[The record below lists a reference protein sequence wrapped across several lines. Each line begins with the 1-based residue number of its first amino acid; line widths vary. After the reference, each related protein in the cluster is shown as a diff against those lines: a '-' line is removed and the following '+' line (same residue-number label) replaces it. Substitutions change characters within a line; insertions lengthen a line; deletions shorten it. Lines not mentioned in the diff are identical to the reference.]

1 MGECF
6 PIVPVQM
13 GVAFPSLSL
22 SVALSLKPTHI
33 ELKYFRDAVQ
43 SIESPHRDKRGASKV
58 ANEVLKKGGE
68 VASDVSGEMRGFDF
82 EGMRFGVKAWRASA
96 SDAREHG
103 SPAVPIVLVHGFAQQ
118 ASTWD
123 DTARLLANAGA
134 ECFGFELA
142 GHGAGA
148 CSAGGD
154 PAERP
159 DFFDLCFQARAL
171 LAFCRVVA
179 RDAGVAPVLVGYS
192 MGGRV
197 ALQAACLAADDL
209 RDGGEL
215 NRISLRSSAAFASR
229 NRACHLDAAA
239 GDLRD
244 GDQFDRISLRSF
256 AAFAPCGRTGR
267 LDMAESGQWDTAATP
282 VGDAA
287 RISVAAPFSALVLE
301 SAGTGPADDAAR
313 EALRER
319 NFAWAARV
327 RDEGV
332 SAFMDWWAGLP
343 LFESQRNLANDQQE
357 RLRAG
362 RLANDA
368 ESLALSFE
376 RAGAHVMPSKQETVR
391 ALCELSRRG
400 IPVSYLAGELDA
412 KYCKVLADLQA
423 ESQGAVSCRVVPAAG
438 HSIHLEQS
446 EAFNAILEEVVESC
460 TPKPAAP

>member
-1 MGECF
+1 M
-6 PIVPVQM
+6 
-13 GVAFPSLSL
+13 A
-22 SVALSLKPTHI
+22 ALGQ
-33 ELKYFRDAVQ
+33 E
-43 SIESPHRDKRGASKV
+43 
-58 ANEVLKKGGE
+58 KGGE
-68 VASDVSGEMRGFDF
+68 VGSEVSGDTRSSDF

-96 SDAREHG
+96 SDAREG
-103 SPAVPIVLVHGFAQQ
+103 GASAVPIVLVHGFAQQ

-123 DTARLLANAGA
+123 DAARLLANAGA

-154 PAERP
+154 PAKRS
-159 DFFDLCFQARAL
+159 DFFDLYFQARAL

-209 RDGGEL
+209 RDGEL
-215 NRISLRSSAAFASR
+215 GRAALGSSAAFASRNRACRLDAVAGDLWGGDQFGRISLRSSAAFASR
-229 NRACHLDAAA
+229 NRACRLDAAA
-239 GDLRD
+239 DDLRD
-244 GDQFDRISLRSF
+244 GDQLDRISLRSS

-267 LDMAESGQWDTAATP
+267 LDMAESGQRDTAATP

-287 RISVAAPFSALVLE
+287 RMSAAAPFSALVLE
-301 SAGTGPADDAAR
+301 SAGLGPVDDAAR

-327 RDEGV
+327 RGEGAP
-332 SAFMDWWAGLP
+332 AFMDWWAGLP
-343 LFESQRNLANDQQE
+343 LFESQRNLDDDQRE

-376 RAGAHVMPSKQETVR
+376 RAGAHVMPPKQETIR
-391 ALCELSRRG
+391 ALCELVARG
-400 IPVSYLAGELDA
+400 IPVRYLAGELDA
-412 KYCKVLADLQA
+412 KYCKVLADLRA
-423 ESQGAVSCRVVPAAG
+423 ESQGAISCRIVPAAG
-438 HSIHLEQS
+438 HNIHLEQPR
-446 EAFNAILEEVVESC
+446 AFGAILEEVVESC

>member
-1 MGECF
+1 M
-6 PIVPVQM
+6 
-13 GVAFPSLSL
+13 
-22 SVALSLKPTHI
+22 
-33 ELKYFRDAVQ
+33 
-43 SIESPHRDKRGASKV
+43 AS
-58 ANEVLKKGGE
+58 EVLKKGGE
-68 VASDVSGEMRGFDF
+68 VTSEVWGETRGFDF
-82 EGMRFGVKAWRASA
+82 EGMRFGVKAWCASA
-96 SDAREHG
+96 PDARKG
-103 SPAVPIVLVHGFAQQ
+103 GALSVPIVLVHGFAQQ

-123 DTARLLANAGA
+123 KVALSLSRTGV
-134 ECFGFELA
+134 ECFAFELA

-197 ALQAACLAADDL
+197 ALQTACLAADDL

-215 NRISLRSSAAFASR
+215 NRISLRSSAAFAPCD
-229 NRACHLDAAA
+229 RA
-239 GDLRD
+239 R
-244 GDQFDRISLRSF
+244 
-256 AAFAPCGRTGR
+256 R
-267 LDMAESGQWDTAATP
+267 LDVAGACQRDVTAN
-282 VGDAA
+282 AA
-287 RISVAAPFSALVLE
+287 RMSAAVPFSALVLE
-301 SAGTGPADDAAR
+301 SAGLGPADAASR

-327 RDEGV
+327 RGEGV
-332 SAFMDWWAGLP
+332 PAFMDWWAGLP
-343 LFESQRNLANDQQE
+343 LFESQQYLSADQRE

-376 RAGAHVMPSKQETVR
+376 RAGAHAMSSQGESIRT
-391 ALCELSRRG
+391 LCELAAKG

-412 KYCKVLADLQA
+412 KYCKVASTLQA
-423 ESQGAVSCRVVPAAG
+423 ESQGAVSCLVAPAAG
-438 HSIHLEQS
+438 HNIHLEQPEMFAS
-446 EAFNAILEEVVESC
+446 ILKEVVESC
-460 TPKPAAP
+460 TPEPAAP

>member
-1 MGECF
+1 M
-6 PIVPVQM
+6 
-13 GVAFPSLSL
+13 
-22 SVALSLKPTHI
+22 
-33 ELKYFRDAVQ
+33 
-43 SIESPHRDKRGASKV
+43 

-68 VASDVSGEMRGFDF
+68 VASEVSGETCSFDF

-96 SDAREHG
+96 SDARAHG
-103 SPAVPIVLVHGFAQQ
+103 ASTVPIVLVHGFAQQ

-123 DTARLLANAGA
+123 DTARLLADAGA
-134 ECFGFELA
+134 RCFGFELA

-154 PAERP
+154 PAERS

-171 LAFCRVVA
+171 LAFCRIVA

-209 RDGGEL
+209 RGGGEL
-215 NRISLRSSAAFASR
+215 NRISLRSS
-229 NRACHLDAAA
+229 
-239 GDLRD
+239 
-244 GDQFDRISLRSF
+244 

-267 LDMAESGQWDTAATP
+267 LDMAESGQRDTAATP
-282 VGDAA
+282 VGDMA
-287 RISVAAPFSALVLE
+287 RVSAAAPFSALVLE
-301 SAGTGPADDAAR
+301 SAGTGPVDDAAR

-327 RDEGV
+327 RGEGV

-343 LFESQRNLANDQQE
+343 LFESQQRLPADQQK
-357 RLRAG
+357 RLRVG
-362 RLANDA
+362 RLANDV
-368 ESLALSFE
+368 ESLAISFE

-446 EAFNAILEEVVESC
+446 EAFNAILGEVVESC
-460 TPKPAAP
+460 TPEPAAP

>member
-1 MGECF
+1 M
-6 PIVPVQM
+6 
-13 GVAFPSLSL
+13 
-22 SVALSLKPTHI
+22 
-33 ELKYFRDAVQ
+33 Q
-43 SIESPHRDKRGASKV
+43 SIESSHRDERGASKV

-68 VASDVSGEMRGFDF
+68 VASEISGETRGFDF

-96 SDAREHG
+96 SDAREG
-103 SPAVPIVLVHGFAQQ
+103 DVSAVPIVLAHGFAQQ

-123 DTARLLANAGA
+123 DAVRLLAGAGA

-154 PAERP
+154 PAERS
-159 DFFDLCFQARAL
+159 DFFDLRFQARAL
-171 LAFCRVVA
+171 LAFCRIVA

-209 RDGGEL
+209 RDGGDL
-215 NRISLRSSAAFASR
+215 DRTALRSSAAFAPCD
-229 NRACHLDAAA
+229 RA
-239 GDLRD
+239 R
-244 GDQFDRISLRSF
+244 
-256 AAFAPCGRTGR
+256 R
-267 LDMAESGQWDTAATP
+267 LDVAGACQRDVTAN
-282 VGDAA
+282 AA
-287 RISVAAPFSALVLE
+287 RMPAAVPFSALVLE
-301 SAGTGPADDAAR
+301 SAGLGPADDAAR

-343 LFESQRNLANDQQE
+343 LFESQRNLDDDQRE

-376 RAGAHVMPSKQETVR
+376 RAGAHAMPSQGESIR
-391 ALCELSRRG
+391 ALCELAAKG

-412 KYCKVLADLQA
+412 KYCKVASTLQA
-423 ESQGAVSCRVVPAAG
+423 EYQGAVSCRVVPAAG
-438 HSIHLEQS
+438 HNIHLEQP
-446 EAFNAILEEVVESC
+446 EAFNAILGEVVESC
-460 TPKPAAP
+460 TPKPTAP

>member
-1 MGECF
+1 M
-6 PIVPVQM
+6 
-13 GVAFPSLSL
+13 
-22 SVALSLKPTHI
+22 
-33 ELKYFRDAVQ
+33 
-43 SIESPHRDKRGASKV
+43 AS
-58 ANEVLKKGGE
+58 EVLKKGGE
-68 VASDVSGEMRGFDF
+68 VTSEVWGETRGFDF

-96 SDAREHG
+96 PDARKG
-103 SPAVPIVLVHGFAQQ
+103 GALSVPILLVHGFAQQ

-123 DTARLLANAGA
+123 DAVRLLAGAGA

-159 DFFDLCFQARAL
+159 GFFDLCFQARAL

-197 ALQAACLAADDL
+197 ALQTACLAADDL
-209 RDGGEL
+209 RDGGDL
-215 NRISLRSSAAFASR
+215 DCTALRSSAAFAPRGRDRRLDAVAGDLWDGDQFGRISLRSSAAFAP
-229 NRACHLDAAA
+229 C
-239 GDLRD
+239 
-244 GDQFDRISLRSF
+244 DR
-256 AAFAPCGRTGR
+256 TDR
-267 LDMAESGQWDTAATP
+267 LDVAGGGQRDVTAN
-282 VGDAA
+282 AA
-287 RISVAAPFSALVLE
+287 RMSAVVPFSALVLE
-301 SAGTGPADDAAR
+301 SAGLGPVDNAAR

-327 RDEGV
+327 RGEGV
-332 SAFMDWWAGLP
+332 LAFMSWWEALP
-343 LFESQRNLANDQQE
+343 LFESQRNLPVDQRE

-376 RAGAHVMPSKQETVR
+376 RAGAHAMSSQGESIRT
-391 ALCELSRRG
+391 LCELAAKG

-412 KYCKVLADLQA
+412 KYCKVASTLQA
-423 ESQGAVSCRVVPAAG
+423 ESQGAVSCLVAPAAG
-438 HSIHLEQS
+438 HNIHLEQPEMFAS
-446 EAFNAILEEVVESC
+446 ILKEVVESC
-460 TPKPAAP
+460 TPEPAAP

>member
-1 MGECF
+1 M
-6 PIVPVQM
+6 
-13 GVAFPSLSL
+13 
-22 SVALSLKPTHI
+22 
-33 ELKYFRDAVQ
+33 Q
-43 SIESPHRDKRGASKV
+43 SIESSHRDERGTAKV
-58 ANEVLKKGGE
+58 ASEVLKKGGE
-68 VASDVSGEMRGFDF
+68 VTSEVLGETRGFDF
-82 EGMRFGVKAWRASA
+82 EGMRFGMKAWRASA
-96 SDAREHG
+96 SSAREG
-103 SPAVPIVLVHGFAQQ
+103 GALSAPIVLVHGFAQQ

-123 DTARLLANAGA
+123 DAVRLLAGAGA

-154 PAERP
+154 PAERS
-159 DFFDLCFQARAL
+159 DFFDLRFQARAL
-171 LAFCRVVA
+171 LAFCRIVA

-197 ALQAACLAADDL
+197 ALRAACL
-209 RDGGEL
+209 
-215 NRISLRSSAAFASR
+215 
-229 NRACHLDAAA
+229 AA

-267 LDMAESGQWDTAATP
+267 LDMAESGQWDAAATP

-343 LFESQRNLANDQQE
+343 LFESQRNLDDDQRE

-376 RAGAHVMPSKQETVR
+376 RAGAHAMPSQGESIR
-391 ALCELSRRG
+391 ALCELAAKG

-412 KYCKVLADLQA
+412 KYCKVASTLQA
-423 ESQGAVSCRVVPAAG
+423 EYQGAVSCRVVPAAG
-438 HSIHLEQS
+438 HNIHLEQP
-446 EAFNAILEEVVESC
+446 EAFNAILGEVVESC

>member
-1 MGECF
+1 MAALGQEKGGE
-6 PIVPVQM
+6 
-13 GVAFPSLSL
+13 VAS
-22 SVALSLKPTHI
+22 
-33 ELKYFRDAVQ
+33 
-43 SIESPHRDKRGASKV
+43 
-58 ANEVLKKGGE
+58 EVLKKGGE
-68 VASDVSGEMRGFDF
+68 VASEVLGETRGFDF

-96 SDAREHG
+96 SGAREG
-103 SPAVPIVLVHGFAQQ
+103 GASAVPIVLVHGFAQQ

-123 DTARLLANAGA
+123 DVARLLADAGA
-134 ECFGFELA
+134 RCFGFELA

-209 RDGGEL
+209 RSGGKL
-215 NRISLRSSAAFASR
+215 DRAALRSSAAFAPCD
-229 NRACHLDAAA
+229 RA
-239 GDLRD
+239 R
-244 GDQFDRISLRSF
+244 
-256 AAFAPCGRTGR
+256 R
-267 LDMAESGQWDTAATP
+267 LDVAGACRRDVTAN
-282 VGDAA
+282 AA
-287 RISVAAPFSALVLE
+287 RMSAAVPFSALVLE
-301 SAGTGPADDAAR
+301 SAGLGPADAASR
-313 EALRER
+313 GALRER

-327 RDEGV
+327 RGEGV

-343 LFESQRNLANDQQE
+343 LFESQRNLPVDQRK

-362 RLANDA
+362 RFDNDA

-376 RAGAHVMPSKQETVR
+376 QAGAHQMPLRCGSIH

-400 IPVSYLAGELDA
+400 VPVSYLAGRLDA
-412 KYCKVLADLQA
+412 KYCKVLVDLRAD
-423 ESQGAVSCRVVPAAG
+423 SHDAVSCRAVPCAG
-438 HSIHLEQS
+438 HNIHLEQPEVFAS
-446 EAFNAILEEVVESC
+446 ILEEVVESC

>member
-1 MGECF
+1 M
-6 PIVPVQM
+6 
-13 GVAFPSLSL
+13 
-22 SVALSLKPTHI
+22 
-33 ELKYFRDAVQ
+33 Q
-43 SIESPHRDKRGASKV
+43 SIESSHRDKRGASKV

-68 VASDVSGEMRGFDF
+68 VASEVSGETRGFDF

-96 SDAREHG
+96 SDARAHG
-103 SPAVPIVLVHGFAQQ
+103 ASTVPIVLVHGFAQQ

-123 DTARLLANAGA
+123 DTARLLADAGA
-134 ECFGFELA
+134 RCFGFELA

-154 PAERP
+154 PAERS

-171 LAFCRVVA
+171 FAFCRIVA

-209 RDGGEL
+209 RGGGEL
-215 NRISLRSSAAFASR
+215 NRISLRSS
-229 NRACHLDAAA
+229 
-239 GDLRD
+239 
-244 GDQFDRISLRSF
+244 

-267 LDMAESGQWDTAATP
+267 LDMAESGRRDTAATP

-287 RISVAAPFSALVLE
+287 RMSAAAPFSALVLE

-343 LFESQRNLANDQQE
+343 LFESQRNLDDGQRE

-400 IPVSYLAGELDA
+400 IPVNYLAGEFDA
-412 KYCKVLADLQA
+412 KYCKVLADLRA
-423 ESQGAVSCRVVPAAG
+423 ESQGAISCRIVPAAG
-438 HSIHLEQS
+438 HNIHLEQP
-446 EAFNAILEEVVESC
+446 EAFNAILGEVVESC
-460 TPKPAAP
+460 TPEPAAP

>member
-1 MGECF
+1 M
-6 PIVPVQM
+6 
-13 GVAFPSLSL
+13 
-22 SVALSLKPTHI
+22 
-33 ELKYFRDAVQ
+33 
-43 SIESPHRDKRGASKV
+43 

-68 VASDVSGEMRGFDF
+68 VASGVSGETRGFDF

-96 SDAREHG
+96 SGAREGG
-103 SPAVPIVLVHGFAQQ
+103 SLVAPIVFVHGFAQQ

-123 DTARLLANAGA
+123 DVAQLLTDAGA
-134 ECFGFELA
+134 RCFGFELA

-154 PAERP
+154 PAERSG
-159 DFFDLCFQARAL
+159 FFDLRFQARAL
-171 LAFCRVVA
+171 LAFCGAVA

-197 ALQAACLAADDL
+197 ALQAACLVAGDLRDGDL
-209 RDGGEL
+209 RDGGQID
-215 NRISLRSSAAFASR
+215 RTTLRSSAAFASR

-244 GDQFDRISLRSF
+244 GDQLNRTALRSS

-267 LDMAESGQWDTAATP
+267 LDMAESGQWDTAATLA
-282 VGDAA
+282 GDAA
-287 RISVAAPFSALVLE
+287 RMLAAAPFSALVLE
-301 SAGTGPADDAAR
+301 SAGTGPVDDAAR

-343 LFESQRNLANDQQE
+343 LFESQRILPDEQRE

-376 RAGAHVMPSKQETVR
+376 RAGAHAMPSQGESIR
-391 ALCELSRRG
+391 ALCELAAKG
-400 IPVSYLAGELDA
+400 IPVSYLTGELDA
-412 KYCKVLADLQA
+412 KYRKVLADLRT
-423 ESQGAVSCRVVPAAG
+423 ESQGAISCRVVPAAG
-438 HSIHLEQS
+438 HNIHLEQP
-446 EAFNAILEEVVESC
+446 EAFGAILEEVVESC
-460 TPKPAAP
+460 TPKPAAL

>member
-1 MGECF
+1 M
-6 PIVPVQM
+6 
-13 GVAFPSLSL
+13 
-22 SVALSLKPTHI
+22 
-33 ELKYFRDAVQ
+33 
-43 SIESPHRDKRGASKV
+43 AS
-58 ANEVLKKGGE
+58 EVLKKGGE
-68 VASDVSGEMRGFDF
+68 VTSEVWGETRGFDF

-96 SDAREHG
+96 SSAREG
-103 SPAVPIVLVHGFAQQ
+103 GALSAPIVLVHGFAQQ

-123 DTARLLANAGA
+123 KVALSLSRTGV
-134 ECFGFELA
+134 ECFAFELA

-209 RDGGEL
+209 RDGGDL
-215 NRISLRSSAAFASR
+215 DRTALRSSAAFAPRGRDRRLDAVAGDLWDGDQFGRISLRSSAAFAL
-229 NRACHLDAAA
+229 C
-239 GDLRD
+239 
-244 GDQFDRISLRSF
+244 DR
-256 AAFAPCGRTGR
+256 TDR
-267 LDMAESGQWDTAATP
+267 LDVTGVGQRDTAATSA
-282 VGDAA
+282 GDAV
-287 RISVAAPFSALVLE
+287 RMPAAVPFSALVLE
-301 SAGTGPADDAAR
+301 SAGLGPADDAAR

-327 RDEGV
+327 RGEGV

-343 LFESQRNLANDQQE
+343 LFESQRNLPVDQRE

-362 RLANDA
+362 RFDNDA

-376 RAGAHVMPSKQETVR
+376 QAGAHQMPLRCGSIH

-400 IPVSYLAGELDA
+400 VPVSYLAGRLDA
-412 KYCKVLADLQA
+412 KYCKVLVGLRAD
-423 ESQGAVSCRVVPAAG
+423 SHDAVSCRAVPCAG
-438 HSIHLEQS
+438 HNIHLEQPEVFAS
-446 EAFNAILEEVVESC
+446 ILEEVVESC

>member
-1 MGECF
+1 M
-6 PIVPVQM
+6 
-13 GVAFPSLSL
+13 A
-22 SVALSLKPTHI
+22 
-33 ELKYFRDAVQ
+33 
-43 SIESPHRDKRGASKV
+43 ASGQ
-58 ANEVLKKGGE
+58 EKGGE
-68 VASDVSGEMRGFDF
+68 VANEALGEMHSFDF

-96 SDAREHG
+96 LDAREG
-103 SPAVPIVLVHGFAQQ
+103 DAPAVPIVLVHGFAQQ

-123 DTARLLANAGA
+123 DVARLLADAGA
-134 ECFGFELA
+134 RCFGFELA

-209 RDGGEL
+209 RGGGEL
-215 NRISLRSSAAFASR
+215 DRTALRSSAAFAPR
-229 NRACHLDAAA
+229 GRDRRLDAIAA
-239 GDLRD
+239 L
-244 GDQFDRISLRSF
+244 I
-256 AAFAPCGRTGR
+256 
-267 LDMAESGQWDTAATP
+267 
-282 VGDAA
+282 
-287 RISVAAPFSALVLE
+287 LE
-301 SAGTGPADDAAR
+301 SAGLGPVDDAAR

-343 LFESQRNLANDQQE
+343 LFESQRYLPAEQRK

-376 RAGAHVMPSKQETVR
+376 RAGVHVMPPQGESIR
-391 ALCELSRRG
+391 ALCELAAKG

-412 KYCKVLADLQA
+412 KYCKAASALQA
-423 ESQGAVSCRVVPAAG
+423 ESQGVISCRVVPAAG
-438 HSIHLEQS
+438 HSTHLEQP
-446 EAFNAILEEVVESC
+446 EAFGAILEEVVESC

>member
-1 MGECF
+1 M
-6 PIVPVQM
+6 
-13 GVAFPSLSL
+13 
-22 SVALSLKPTHI
+22 
-33 ELKYFRDAVQ
+33 
-43 SIESPHRDKRGASKV
+43 AS
-58 ANEVLKKGGE
+58 EVLKKGGE
-68 VASDVSGEMRGFDF
+68 VTSEVWGETRGFDF

-96 SDAREHG
+96 SDAREG
-103 SPAVPIVLVHGFAQQ
+103 GTLLAPIVLVHGFAQQ

-123 DTARLLANAGA
+123 KVALSLSRAGV
-134 ECFGFELA
+134 ECFAFELA

-197 ALQAACLAADDL
+197 ALQAACLAVDDL

-215 NRISLRSSAAFASR
+215 NRISLRSSAAFAPGD
-229 NRACHLDAAA
+229 RA
-239 GDLRD
+239 R
-244 GDQFDRISLRSF
+244 
-256 AAFAPCGRTGR
+256 R
-267 LDMAESGQWDTAATP
+267 LDVAGACQRDVTAN
-282 VGDAA
+282 AA
-287 RISVAAPFSALVLE
+287 RMSAAVPFSALVLE
-301 SAGTGPADDAAR
+301 SAGLGPADAASR

-327 RDEGV
+327 RGEGV
-332 SAFMDWWAGLP
+332 SAFMSWWAGLP
-343 LFESQRNLANDQQE
+343 LFESQRNLPVDQRE

-362 RLANDA
+362 RFANDA

-376 RAGAHVMPSKQETVR
+376 QAGAHQMPLRCESVR

-400 IPVSYLAGELDA
+400 VPVSYLAGRLDA
-412 KYCKVLADLQA
+412 KYCKVLADLRA
-423 ESQGAVSCRVVPAAG
+423 DSHDAVSCRVVPAAG
-438 HSIHLEQS
+438 HSIHLEQP
-446 EAFNAILEEVVESC
+446 EAFGAILEEVVESC
-460 TPKPAAP
+460 TPEPTAP

>member
-1 MGECF
+1 M
-6 PIVPVQM
+6 
-13 GVAFPSLSL
+13 
-22 SVALSLKPTHI
+22 
-33 ELKYFRDAVQ
+33 
-43 SIESPHRDKRGASKV
+43 AS
-58 ANEVLKKGGE
+58 EVLKKGGE
-68 VASDVSGEMRGFDF
+68 VTSEVWGETRGFDF

-96 SDAREHG
+96 PDARKG
-103 SPAVPIVLVHGFAQQ
+103 GALSVPIVLVHGFAQQ

-123 DTARLLANAGA
+123 KVALSLSRTGV
-134 ECFGFELA
+134 ECFAFELA

-197 ALQAACLAADDL
+197 ALQTACLAADDL

-215 NRISLRSSAAFASR
+215 NRISLRSSAAFA
-229 NRACHLDAAA
+229 
-239 GDLRD
+239 
-244 GDQFDRISLRSF
+244 
-256 AAFAPCGRTGR
+256 PCGRSGR
-267 LDMAESGQWDTAATP
+267 LDVAGGGQRDTAATSA
-282 VGDAA
+282 GDAV
-287 RISVAAPFSALVLE
+287 RMPAAVPFSALVLE
-301 SAGTGPADDAAR
+301 SAGLGPADDAAR

-327 RDEGV
+327 RGEGV
-332 SAFMDWWAGLP
+332 LAFMSWWEALP
-343 LFESQRNLANDQQE
+343 LFESQRNLPVDQRE

-362 RLANDA
+362 RLANDT

-376 RAGAHVMPSKQETVR
+376 QAGAHQMPLRCESIR

-400 IPVSYLAGELDA
+400 VPVSYLAGRLDA
-412 KYCKVLADLQA
+412 KYCEVLANLRAD
-423 ESQGAVSCRVVPAAG
+423 SQGAVSCRVVPAAG
-438 HSIHLEQS
+438 HNIHLEQS
-446 EAFNAILEEVVESC
+446 EAFNAILGEVVESC
-460 TPKPAAP
+460 TPEPAAP

>member
-1 MGECF
+1 M
-6 PIVPVQM
+6 
-13 GVAFPSLSL
+13 
-22 SVALSLKPTHI
+22 
-33 ELKYFRDAVQ
+33 
-43 SIESPHRDKRGASKV
+43 

-68 VASDVSGEMRGFDF
+68 VAGEVSGETRGFDF
-82 EGMRFGVKAWRASA
+82 EGMRFSVKAWRASA
-96 SDAREHG
+96 SGAREGG
-103 SPAVPIVLVHGFAQQ
+103 SLAAPIVFVHGFAQQ

-123 DTARLLANAGA
+123 DVARLLADAGA

-142 GHGAGA
+142 GHGVRA
-148 CSAGGD
+148 CSAGDG
-154 PAERP
+154 PAERS

-171 LAFCRVVA
+171 LAFCRIVA
-179 RDAGVAPVLVGYS
+179 RDVGVAPVLVGYS

-197 ALQAACLAADDL
+197 ALRAACLAADDL
-209 RDGGEL
+209 QD
-215 NRISLRSSAAFASR
+215 
-229 NRACHLDAAA
+229 

-244 GDQFDRISLRSF
+244 GDQLDRISLRSS

-267 LDMAESGQWDTAATP
+267 LDMAESGQRDTAATP

-287 RISVAAPFSALVLE
+287 RMSAAAPFSALVLE
-301 SAGTGPADDAAR
+301 SAGMGPADDAAR

-327 RDEGV
+327 RGEGV

-343 LFESQRNLANDQQE
+343 LFESQQHLLAGQRE

-400 IPVSYLAGELDA
+400 IPVSYLAGEFDA
-412 KYCKVLADLQA
+412 KYCKVASTLRA
-423 ESQGAVSCRVVPAAG
+423 ESQGAISCRIVAAAG
-438 HSIHLEQS
+438 HNIHLEQP
-446 EAFNAILEEVVESC
+446 EAFGAILEEVVESC

>member
-1 MGECF
+1 M
-6 PIVPVQM
+6 
-13 GVAFPSLSL
+13 
-22 SVALSLKPTHI
+22 
-33 ELKYFRDAVQ
+33 
-43 SIESPHRDKRGASKV
+43 AS
-58 ANEVLKKGGE
+58 EVLKKGGE
-68 VASDVSGEMRGFDF
+68 VTSEVLGETRGFDF
-82 EGMRFGVKAWRASA
+82 GGMRFGVKAWRASA
-96 SDAREHG
+96 SDAREG
-103 SPAVPIVLVHGFAQQ
+103 GALSAPIVLVHGFAQQ

-123 DTARLLANAGA
+123 DAVRLLAGAGA

-142 GHGAGA
+142 GHGADA

-215 NRISLRSSAAFASR
+215 NRISLRSSAAFAPCD
-229 NRACHLDAAA
+229 RA
-239 GDLRD
+239 R
-244 GDQFDRISLRSF
+244 
-256 AAFAPCGRTGR
+256 R
-267 LDMAESGQWDTAATP
+267 LDVAGACQRDVTAN
-282 VGDAA
+282 AA
-287 RISVAAPFSALVLE
+287 RMSAAVPFSALVLE
-301 SAGTGPADDAAR
+301 SAGLGPVDNAAR

-327 RDEGV
+327 RGEGV
-332 SAFMDWWAGLP
+332 SAFMSWWAGLP
-343 LFESQRNLANDQQE
+343 LFESQRNLDDDQRE

-362 RLANDA
+362 RFANDA

-376 RAGAHVMPSKQETVR
+376 QAGAHQIPLRCESIR
-391 ALCELSRRG
+391 ALCELAAKG

-412 KYCKVLADLQA
+412 KYRKVLADLRA
-423 ESQGAVSCRVVPAAG
+423 DSHDAVSCRAVPRAG
-438 HSIHLEQS
+438 HNIHLEQP
-446 EAFNAILEEVVESC
+446 EAFGAILEEVVESC
-460 TPKPAAP
+460 TPEPAAPWHTSSRYDIETCETGIIRSENTELNIVNRRHGVVFP

>member
-1 MGECF
+1 M
-6 PIVPVQM
+6 
-13 GVAFPSLSL
+13 AFPSLSL
-22 SVALSLKPTHI
+22 SVALSLKPEHI

-43 SIESPHRDKRGASKV
+43 SIESSHWDERGASKV

-68 VASDVSGEMRGFDF
+68 VASEVSGETRSFDF

-96 SDAREHG
+96 SDAREG
-103 SPAVPIVLVHGFAQQ
+103 DALSAPIVLVHGFAQQ

-123 DTARLLANAGA
+123 DAARLLAGADA

-179 RDAGVAPVLVGYS
+179 RDADVAPVLVGYS

-197 ALQAACLAADDL
+197 ALQTACLAADNL
-209 RDGGEL
+209 RDDGEL
-215 NRISLRSSAAFASR
+215 NRISLRSSAAFAPCD
-229 NRACHLDAAA
+229 RA
-239 GDLRD
+239 R
-244 GDQFDRISLRSF
+244 
-256 AAFAPCGRTGR
+256 R
-267 LDMAESGQWDTAATP
+267 LDVAGACQRDVTAN
-282 VGDAA
+282 AA
-287 RISVAAPFSALVLE
+287 RMSVAVPFSALVLE
-301 SAGTGPADDAAR
+301 SAGLGPVDDAAR

-327 RDEGV
+327 RGEGV

-343 LFESQRNLANDQQE
+343 LFESQQYLSADQRE

-362 RLANDA
+362 RLANDT

-376 RAGAHVMPSKQETVR
+376 RAGAHVMSSQGESIRT
-391 ALCELSRRG
+391 LCELAAKG

-412 KYCKVLADLQA
+412 KYCKVASTLQA
-423 ESQGAVSCRVVPAAG
+423 KSQGVISCRVVPAAG
-438 HSIHLEQS
+438 HSIHLEQP
-446 EAFNAILEEVVESC
+446 EAFGAILEEVVESC

>member
-1 MGECF
+1 M
-6 PIVPVQM
+6 
-13 GVAFPSLSL
+13 
-22 SVALSLKPTHI
+22 
-33 ELKYFRDAVQ
+33 
-43 SIESPHRDKRGASKV
+43 AS
-58 ANEVLKKGGE
+58 EVLKKGGE
-68 VASDVSGEMRGFDF
+68 VASEVLGETRGFDF

-96 SDAREHG
+96 SDARAHG
-103 SPAVPIVLVHGFAQQ
+103 ASTVPIVLVHGFAQR

-123 DTARLLANAGA
+123 DTAQLLADAGA

-154 PAERP
+154 PAERS
-159 DFFDLCFQARAL
+159 DFFDLRFQARAL
-171 LAFCRVVA
+171 LAFCGAVA

-197 ALQAACLAADDL
+197 ALQAACL
-209 RDGGEL
+209 
-215 NRISLRSSAAFASR
+215 
-229 NRACHLDAAA
+229 AA

-287 RISVAAPFSALVLE
+287 RMSAAAPFSALVLE

-327 RDEGV
+327 RGEGV

-343 LFESQRNLANDQQE
+343 LFESQQHLPADQQK
-357 RLRAG
+357 RLRVG

-376 RAGAHVMPSKQETVR
+376 RAGAHVMPPKQETIR
-391 ALCELSRRG
+391 ALCELAAQG

-412 KYCKVLADLQA
+412 KYCKVLADLRA
-423 ESQGAVSCRVVPAAG
+423 ESQGAISCRIVPAAG
-438 HSIHLEQS
+438 HNIHLEQP
-446 EAFNAILEEVVESC
+446 EAFGAILEEVVESC
-460 TPKPAAP
+460 TPEPAAP

>member
-1 MGECF
+1 MS
-6 PIVPVQM
+6 
-13 GVAFPSLSL
+13 VAFPSLSL

-43 SIESPHRDKRGASKV
+43 SIESSHRDERGASKV

-68 VASDVSGEMRGFDF
+68 VGSEVSGETRSSDF

-96 SDAREHG
+96 SGAREGG

-123 DTARLLANAGA
+123 DAARLLANAGA

-148 CSAGGD
+148 CFAGGD

-159 DFFDLCFQARAL
+159 DFFDLRFQARAL

-215 NRISLRSSAAFASR
+215 DRTALRSSAAFAPRGRDRRLDAVAGDLWDGDQFGRISLRSSAAFA
-229 NRACHLDAAA
+229 
-239 GDLRD
+239 
-244 GDQFDRISLRSF
+244 
-256 AAFAPCGRTGR
+256 PCDRTGC
-267 LDMAESGQWDTAATP
+267 LDVAGSGQRDTAATSA
-282 VGDAA
+282 GDVARMSAA
-287 RISVAAPFSALVLE
+287 VPFSALVLE
-301 SAGTGPADDAAR
+301 SAGLGPVDDAAR

-343 LFESQRNLANDQQE
+343 LFESQRNLTNDRRE

-376 RAGAHVMPSKQETVR
+376 RAGAHAMPSQGESIR
-391 ALCELSRRG
+391 ALCELAAKG

-412 KYCKVLADLQA
+412 KYCKVASALQA
-423 ESQGAVSCRVVPAAG
+423 ESQGAVSCRVVPAVG
-438 HSIHLEQS
+438 HSIHLEQP
-446 EAFNAILEEVVESC
+446 EAFGAILKEVVESC

>member
-1 MGECF
+1 M
-6 PIVPVQM
+6 
-13 GVAFPSLSL
+13 
-22 SVALSLKPTHI
+22 
-33 ELKYFRDAVQ
+33 
-43 SIESPHRDKRGASKV
+43 

-68 VASDVSGEMRGFDF
+68 VASEVSGETSDFDF

-96 SDAREHG
+96 SGAREGG

-123 DTARLLANAGA
+123 DAAHLLADAGV

-197 ALQAACLAADDL
+197 ALQAACLVADDLQDGDL
-209 RDGGEL
+209 RDGDQL
-215 NRISLRSSAAFASR
+215 DRNSLRSSAAFAPCD
-229 NRACHLDAAA
+229 RA
-239 GDLRD
+239 
-244 GDQFDRISLRSF
+244 
-256 AAFAPCGRTGR
+256 GR
-267 LDMAESGQWDTAATP
+267 LDVAGDGQRDVAATLAD
-282 VGDAA
+282 DAA
-287 RISVAAPFSALVLE
+287 RMSAAVPFSALVLE

-332 SAFMDWWAGLP
+332 SAFMDWWASLP
-343 LFESQRNLANDQQE
+343 LFESQQHLPADQQK
-357 RLRAG
+357 RLRVG

-368 ESLALSFE
+368 ELLALSFE
-376 RAGAHVMPSKQETVR
+376 RAGAHVMPPKQETIR
-391 ALCELSRRG
+391 ALCELAARG

-412 KYCKVLADLQA
+412 KYCKVASTLQV
-423 ESQGAVSCRVVPAAG
+423 ESQGAISCRIVPAAG
-438 HSIHLEQS
+438 HNIHLEQP
-446 EAFNAILEEVVESC
+446 EAFGAILKEVVESC
-460 TPKPAAP
+460 TPEPAAP

>member
-1 MGECF
+1 M
-6 PIVPVQM
+6 
-13 GVAFPSLSL
+13 
-22 SVALSLKPTHI
+22 
-33 ELKYFRDAVQ
+33 
-43 SIESPHRDKRGASKV
+43 AS
-58 ANEVLKKGGE
+58 EVLKKGGE
-68 VASDVSGEMRGFDF
+68 VTSEVWGETRGFDF

-96 SDAREHG
+96 PDARKG
-103 SPAVPIVLVHGFAQQ
+103 GALSVPIVLVHGFAQQ

-123 DTARLLANAGA
+123 KVALSLSRTGV
-134 ECFGFELA
+134 ECFAFELA
-142 GHGAGA
+142 GHGK
-148 CSAGGD
+148 SARSTVGD
-154 PAERP
+154 VPGREA
-159 DFFDLCFQARAL
+159 FDLGFQAQAL

-197 ALQAACLAADDL
+197 ALQTACLAADDL

-215 NRISLRSSAAFASR
+215 NRISLRSSAAFAP
-229 NRACHLDAAA
+229 C
-239 GDLRD
+239 
-244 GDQFDRISLRSF
+244 DR
-256 AAFAPCGRTGR
+256 TDR
-267 LDMAESGQWDTAATP
+267 LDVTGVGQRDTAATSA
-282 VGDAA
+282 GDAV
-287 RISVAAPFSALVLE
+287 RMPAAVPFSALVLE
-301 SAGTGPADDAAR
+301 SAGLGPADDAAR

-343 LFESQRNLANDQQE
+343 LFESQRNLDDDQRE

-376 RAGAHVMPSKQETVR
+376 QAGAHQMPLRCESIR

-400 IPVSYLAGELDA
+400 VPVSYLAGRLDA
-412 KYCKVLADLQA
+412 KYCEVLANLRAD
-423 ESQGAVSCRVVPAAG
+423 SQGAVSCRVVPAAG
-438 HSIHLEQS
+438 HNIHLEQS
-446 EAFNAILEEVVESC
+446 EAFNAILGEVVESC

>member
-1 MGECF
+1 M
-6 PIVPVQM
+6 
-13 GVAFPSLSL
+13 
-22 SVALSLKPTHI
+22 
-33 ELKYFRDAVQ
+33 
-43 SIESPHRDKRGASKV
+43 

-68 VASDVSGEMRGFDF
+68 VASEVSGETRGFDF

-96 SDAREHG
+96 SDARECG
-103 SPAVPIVLVHGFAQQ
+103 ASAVPIVLVHGFAQQ

-123 DTARLLANAGA
+123 DAARLLANAGV

-154 PAERP
+154 PAERS

-209 RDGGEL
+209 RDGEFGRAAL
-215 NRISLRSSAAFASR
+215 GSSAAFASR
-229 NRACHLDAAA
+229 NRACRLDAVA
-239 GDLRD
+239 GDLR
-244 GDQFDRISLRSF
+244 GGGELNCISLRSS
-256 AAFAPCGRTGR
+256 AAFAPCDRTRR
-267 LDMAESGQWDTAATP
+267 LGVAGACQRDVAAN
-282 VGDAA
+282 AA
-287 RISVAAPFSALVLE
+287 RMSAAASFSALVLE

-327 RDEGV
+327 RGDGV

-343 LFESQRNLANDQQE
+343 LFESQRILPDEQRE
-357 RLRAG
+357 RLRTG

-400 IPVSYLAGELDA
+400 IPVSYLAGEVDA
-412 KYCKVLADLQA
+412 KYCKVASTLRA
-423 ESQGAVSCRVVPAAG
+423 ESQGAISCRIVPAAG
-438 HSIHLEQS
+438 HNIHLEQPR
-446 EAFNAILEEVVESC
+446 AFGAILEEVVESC

>member
-1 MGECF
+1 M
-6 PIVPVQM
+6 
-13 GVAFPSLSL
+13 
-22 SVALSLKPTHI
+22 
-33 ELKYFRDAVQ
+33 
-43 SIESPHRDKRGASKV
+43 AS
-58 ANEVLKKGGE
+58 EVLKKGGE
-68 VASDVSGEMRGFDF
+68 VTSEVWGETRGFDF
-82 EGMRFGVKAWRASA
+82 EGMRFGMKAWRASA
-96 SDAREHG
+96 SDAGEG
-103 SPAVPIVLVHGFAQQ
+103 DAPAVPIVLVHGFAQQ
-118 ASTWD
+118 ASTWND
-123 DTARLLANAGA
+123 AVRLLAGAGA

-197 ALQAACLAADDL
+197 ALQTACLAAGDL
-209 RDGGEL
+209 WDGDQFG
-215 NRISLRSSAAFASR
+215 RISLRSSAAFAP
-229 NRACHLDAAA
+229 C
-239 GDLRD
+239 
-244 GDQFDRISLRSF
+244 DR
-256 AAFAPCGRTGR
+256 TDR
-267 LDMAESGQWDTAATP
+267 LDVTGVGQRDTAATSA
-282 VGDAA
+282 GDAV
-287 RISVAAPFSALVLE
+287 RMPAAVPFSALVLE
-301 SAGTGPADDAAR
+301 SAGLGPADDAAR

-343 LFESQRNLANDQQE
+343 LFESQRNLDDDQRE

-376 RAGAHVMPSKQETVR
+376 QAGAHQMPLRCESIR

-400 IPVSYLAGELDA
+400 VPVSYLAGRLDA
-412 KYCKVLADLQA
+412 KYCEVLANLRAD
-423 ESQGAVSCRVVPAAG
+423 SQGAVSCRVVPAAG
-438 HSIHLEQS
+438 HNIHLEQS